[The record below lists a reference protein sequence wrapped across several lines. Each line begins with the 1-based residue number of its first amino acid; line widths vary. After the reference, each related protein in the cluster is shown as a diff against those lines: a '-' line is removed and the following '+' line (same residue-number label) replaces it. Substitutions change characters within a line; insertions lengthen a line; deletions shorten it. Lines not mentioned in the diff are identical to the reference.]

1 MNLPPHFFQSP
12 NVTQPEYKRQPTV
25 PEGLRQ
31 EQLSK
36 IKPEK
41 YTPPRNYKW
50 THADK
55 VIGNTQEVS
64 LFSQLFFSNKN
75 IKEIQRLLRYNVYI
89 ASDKRYVISPQEQQA
104 VLIIMRSQY
113 LSYANHPQHIKDYK
127 KEIMRLNSIVVTA
140 MLPDLISNIE
150 QYVGYI
156 KDSTEIA
163 APNER
168 GINTSVT
175 GERTN
180 RSVTDVLI
188 GDDVF
193 FNS

>member
-75 IKEIQRLLRYNVYI
+75 I
-89 ASDKRYVISPQEQQA
+89 
-104 VLIIMRSQY
+104 
-113 LSYANHPQHIKDYK
+113 SYANHPQHIKDYK